1 MTVTELEDYGMLQMD
16 GEDIDKTL
24 ERKSVGVLGVPTD
37 SAPLLR
43 PLGFWYDGES
53 ALYFVYVL
61 GADSQKVTASDHADI
76 AQFLVYDIETTFN
89 WRSVLLT
96 GTIERVPDD
105 ERAAIEERIDTSWK
119 PDLFERAA
127 ESEAT
132 ALYRFRID
140 DRTGIK
146 QLELPPELRT
156 ESSTRGPD

>member
-1 MTVTELEDYGMLQMD
+1 MTVAELEDFGMLQMD
-16 GEDIDKTL
+16 SEDIEKTL

-43 PLGFWYDGES
+43 PLSFWYDGDA

-61 GADSQKVTASDHADI
+61 GTDSRKVTASDDAAI
-76 AQFLVYDIETTFN
+76 ARFLVYDIETTFN

-96 GTIERVPDD
+96 GTIERVTDD
-105 ERAAIEERIDTSWK
+105 ERRAIEAQIDTSWK
-119 PDLFERAA
+119 PDVFERAA
-127 ESEAT
+127 ETEAT

-140 DRTGIK
+140 DRAGIK

-156 ESSTRGPD
+156 DSSSSRPD

>member
-16 GEDIDKTL
+16 REDIEKTL
-24 ERKSVGVLGVPTD
+24 ERKSIGVLGVPTD

-43 PLGFWYDGES
+43 PLSFWYDGES

-61 GADSQKVTASDHADI
+61 GADSRKVTASDHAD
-76 AQFLVYDIETTFN
+76 AARFLVYDIETTFN

-105 ERAAIEERIDTSWK
+105 ERRAIEEQIDTSWK
-119 PDLFERAA
+119 PDVFERAA
-127 ESEAT
+127 ETEAT
-132 ALYRFRID
+132 ALYRFRIE
-140 DRTGIK
+140 DRAGIK

-156 ESSTRGPD
+156 ESSTSRPD